1 MVLPPAYK
9 FATINIVCLFVI
21 KDYAFI
27 LQATQIQT
35 LSKLKIVYGYSY
47 SFQDFRIPLF
57 DYLKSIFLS
66 LSCST
71 TTVAVA
77 SCIEVILESQ
87 LERTIVSLVYLE
99 ERHVL
104 IIECKVP
111 SAFV

>member
-1 MVLPPAYK
+1 MGCPSIQICHHKYRLPFRHQGLCIHPPSDSP
-9 FATINIVCLFVI
+9 FSSI
-21 KDYAFI
+21 
-27 LQATQIQT
+27 
-35 LSKLKIVYGYSY
+35 SKIVYGYSY